1 MAEEQKKNNNSE
13 EKKKRTLLQKIVNV
27 FLYIGL
33 GIFLLLVIAFA
44 VSQTSFFRNWL
55 REKAM
60 SAANDALNGEVYIG
74 QLDGTIFTSLIM
86 RDTYITMDSDTLLN
100 ASRIEVKTSPLQL
113 LFKKIYV
120 RKLELDSIR
129 INLIRDRDGTL
140 NLSKLVP
147 PSDTTDTTSSS
158 FPFKILVAEMKIS
171 NSAFSLRD
179 YDIDTKTSYDSLNL
193 HNLFVKDLNLK
204 LSAFADINKKDFEA
218 GIHSLSFNPNVT
230 GLSVKNLSGEL
241 YVNNDSL
248 NVNDLTLKTDSS
260 DFTINALI
268 KNFSIF
274 DSSKNND
281 FTKADLSLRLDADKF
296 AFSDLSV
303 FVPST
308 NMLKGTISANIKTS
322 GSFKLLH
329 IGQLEAGFQ
338 NTHLAAEG
346 QIENLDAGQNMQIA
360 VNFQNTYIKQKDIND
375 LLPSLGLPV
384 YEQYGILKF
393 DTLTYKGKPLDF
405 YTHIKVNTDKGTFA
419 VNGNLN
425 FDNKPMTYDLNFST
439 GSLDIAPLAGV
450 SSNLTSRGSVT
461 GKGIKP
467 DSMNA
472 AVKFYAGG
480 SVVDGNKMDTL
491 RLTADAENK
500 NIKYKLTAVSDTLAA
515 SLQGSFD
522 FTNSKLP
529 GYELDGEIQN
539 LNLARVTNDSLQT
552 DLNFSLEASGE
563 GFNPDSMNL
572 FLSTKLYN
580 SSIQG
585 INIDS
590 TRAIVDLRKN
600 DGGERVVN
608 IISDLADITLT
619 GNFTVTDAASLIT
632 TEMKIVTN
640 AVKNKLN
647 NLIPT
652 DVGVDSVGIAV
663 SDIPTVENPSGR
675 THMDYVIEFKDFQL
689 LSLFL
694 GGMQLELDGDV
705 QGKLEETA
713 DSLNFT
719 FNTNLDYFKYW
730 GKNDVFFL
738 SKLKLDLALHNNL
751 QQISL
756 SQLNADVNLNIE
768 RIFTGND
775 IKDLKLGLNIRADSA
790 EVNFSANMENYLSGN
805 IDSRMH
811 FVDGGVEITF
821 DTLSAIYNQFDIKN
835 KNPIIILYSP
845 DSVRFRNFE
854 LFHKKGSV
862 AIDGMLQR
870 NGRQDL
876 KITMQGITGKQISET
891 LLGMRPE
898 NSIQSYLKFTAD
910 IKGELSSPI
919 MKINLA
925 ADSVKFKNQNFGS
938 LVAQLDYKD
947 KKLNSDIRFI
957 DSVRNMDHP
966 MLKITGDVP
975 LNLAF
980 SGADKRILE
989 NEPLK
994 IDVEADSFR
1003 LGALGNLLPEI
1014 NRIRGELTAQLHIG
1028 GTFENF
1034 EPTGHIVLDHADF
1047 VVAKNNLEYNA
1058 GLKLSLTPDVLK
1070 IDSLLIK
1077 NAPNTKNGGQMT
1089 GSGQATI
1096 KNLQILSSNFSISGQ
1111 LKVLSEASKS
1121 ASPSVYG
1128 DLVISTRGNI
1138 EFKLDS
1144 SGAYIAVPIVVK
1156 DANLTFPPTESSYQN
1171 SSNDFIYVYA
1181 ADTAAASMGGEADF
1195 QRLVDL
1201 SHRHNDSQQNK
1212 NGSGLSFDYKVDV
1225 HVEKEAKIN
1234 FVLSKEL
1241 NQNLTAILQGDFH
1254 YEKIN
1259 GKPDANGELS
1269 LLNGSTL
1276 EFLKTFEADGSIRFE
1291 NQLDNPYLDI
1301 TATYSDYYYPA
1312 GDSVSNNEVK
1322 VAVKITIKGF
1332 LKDLGKNLVQ
1342 NQNNIAV
1349 YYGAN
1354 NIENNN
1360 PDPTKTASDA
1370 VLFILAGKFTEGAT
1384 QQDRNAA
1391 ASTAASLAGSVV
1403 GGFLNR
1409 QFGDIVRRVELRQVG
1424 TQTKFNLVGKAGDI
1438 NYSVGGS
1445 TNVFQDISQANI
1457 KLEYPITNQ
1466 LLIRLERKQSVTETT
1481 ANINEM
1487 INELALKYKF
1497 EF

>member
-1 MAEEQKKNNNSE
+1 MAEEQKKE
-13 EKKKRTLLQKIVNV
+13 DKKVRKKRTLFQKIVNI

-33 GIFLLLVIAFA
+33 GIFLILVIAFA

-60 SAANDALNGEVYIG
+60 SAANDALNGQIYISR
-74 QLDGTIFTSLIM
+74 LDGTIFTSLILH
-86 RDTYITMDSDTLLN
+86 DTYITMDSDTLLH
-100 ASRIEVKTSPLQL
+100 AGRIEVRTSPLQL
-113 LFKKIYV
+113 LFKKIYI
-120 RKLELDSIR
+120 RKVELDSAR

-140 NLSKLVP
+140 NLSKLIP
-147 PSDTTDTTSSS
+147 PSDTTDTTTSS
-158 FPFKILVAEMKIS
+158 FPFKILAAEINIK
-171 NSAFSLRD
+171 NSELSMRNFDMNPSV
-179 YDIDTKTSYDSLNL
+179 SYDSLNL
-193 HNLFVKDLNLK
+193 HNLFVKNLNLK
-204 LSAFADINKKDFEA
+204 LSAFADINNKDFEV
-218 GIHSLSFNPNVT
+218 GIHSLSFNPNVN
-230 GLSVKNLSGEL
+230 GLAVKNLSGEL

-248 NVNDLTLKTDSS
+248 SVSDLNLKTNSS
-260 DFTINALI
+260 DFTINALV

-274 DSSKNND
+274 DSTRNND
-281 FTKADLSLRLDADKF
+281 FTKADLDLRLDADKF

-308 NMLKGTISANIKTS
+308 GKLQGTISANIKTS

-329 IGQLEAGFQ
+329 LGQLEVGFQ
-338 NTHLAAEG
+338 NTHLAASG
-346 QIENLDAGQNMQIA
+346 QVENLDAGQDMLISVQ
-360 VNFQNTYIKQKDIND
+360 FDNTYINQADLND
-375 LLPSLGLPV
+375 LLPSMNLPV
-384 YEQYGILKF
+384 YEEYGTLRF

-405 YTHIKVNTDKGTFA
+405 FTQIRLNTDKGMMA
-419 VNGNLN
+419 VTGSLNLGA
-425 FDNKPMTYDLNFST
+425 DPMSYDLFFTTEN
-439 GSLDIAPLAGV
+439 LDIAPFAGV
-450 SSNLTSRGSVT
+450 SSNITSRGSI
-461 GKGIKP
+461 KGQGVKP
-467 DSMNA
+467 DSLNA
-472 AVKFYAGG
+472 EVKFFAGG

-491 RLTADAENK
+491 RLIADAKNK
-500 NIKYKLTAVSDTLAA
+500 IINYKLTAVSDTSMA
-515 SLQGSFD
+515 SLEGSFD
-522 FTNSKLP
+522 FKNNKQP
-529 GYELDGEIQN
+529 GYEFDGELKN
-539 LNLARVTNDSLQT
+539 LNLADFTKDSLLT
-552 DLNFSLEASGE
+552 DLNFSIQASGE

-572 FLSTKLYN
+572 FLSTTLYN
-580 SSIQG
+580 SSIKG

-600 DGGERVVN
+600 DDGERVVN

-619 GNFTVTDAASLIT
+619 GNFTVTDAAGLMS

-640 AVKNKLN
+640 AVKDKLN
-647 NLIPT
+647 NLIPS
-652 DVGVDSVGIAV
+652 DVGVDSLGLTV
-663 SDIPTVENPSGR
+663 SDIPTVESAGGKTR
-675 THMDYVIEFKDFQL
+675 MDYVVEFKDFQL

-694 GGMQLELDGDV
+694 GGKQLELDGDV
-705 QGKLEETA
+705 QGKLEETE

-719 FNTNLDYFKYW
+719 FKTNLDYLKYW

-738 SKLKLDLALHNNL
+738 SKLSLDLGLHNNL
-751 QQISL
+751 ETISL
-756 SQLNADVNLNIE
+756 SQLNANVDLSIE
-768 RIFTGND
+768 RIFTGSD
-775 IKDLKLGLNIRADSA
+775 IKDLKLGLDIQDDSA
-790 EVNFSANMENYLSGN
+790 SISFSANVENYLSAN
-805 IDSRMH
+805 IDSRMK
-811 FVDGGVEITF
+811 FVDGGVNITF
-821 DTLSAIYNQFDIKN
+821 DTLSAVYNQFNLENRD
-835 KNPIIILYSP
+835 PIVVEYSP
-845 DSVRFRNFE
+845 DKVQFKNFE
-854 LFHKKGSV
+854 LFHKKGSI
-862 AIDGMLQR
+862 AIEGMLQR
-870 NGRQDL
+870 NGGQDL
-876 KITMQGITGKQISET
+876 KISTRGITGKEISET

-898 NSIQSYLKFTAD
+898 SSIQAYLNFTAD
-910 IKGELSSPI
+910 IKGEFSSPI
-919 MKINLA
+919 MKINLE
-925 ADSVKFKNQNFGS
+925 ADSVTFKNKNFGS
-938 LVAQLDYKD
+938 LIANLDYKD
-947 KKLNSDIRFI
+947 KSLNTDVRFV
-957 DSVRNMDHP
+957 DSVRNVDHP
-966 MLKITGDVP
+966 MLKITGKIPVD
-975 LNLAF
+975 LAF
-980 SGADKRILE
+980 SGADKRLLE
-989 NEPLK
+989 NEPVDITL
-994 IDVEADSFR
+994 EADSFK
-1003 LGALGNLLPEI
+1003 LGALGNLLPEV
-1014 NRIRGELTAQLHIG
+1014 NRISGELTAKMHVG
-1028 GTFENF
+1028 GTFNNF
-1034 EPTGHIVLDHADF
+1034 QPTGHLVFDHTDF
-1047 VVAKNNLEYNA
+1047 VVAKNNLEYNV
-1058 GLKLSLTPDVLK
+1058 GLKLTLTPDLLK

-1089 GSGQATI
+1089 GSGQAEI
-1096 KNLQILSSNFSISGQ
+1096 RNLQVVSSNFNISGQ
-1111 LKVLSEASKS
+1111 LKVLSQASKS

-1128 DLVISTRGNI
+1128 DLVISTQGNI

-1144 SGAYIAVPIVVK
+1144 SGALISVPIVVK
-1156 DANLTFPPTESSYQN
+1156 DADLTFPQTESSYEN
-1171 SSNDFIYVYA
+1171 SSKDFIYVYA
-1181 ADTAAASMGGEADF
+1181 ADTSAAAQGGEEDL

-1201 SHRHNDSQQNK
+1201 SHRHNESQQNK
-1212 NGSGLSFDYKVDV
+1212 SGSGSTFNYKIDV

-1241 NQNLTAILQGDFH
+1241 NQNLTAILKGDFH

-1259 GKPDANGELS
+1259 GKPDASGELN

-1276 EFLKTFEADGSIRFE
+1276 EFLKTFDAGGSIRFE

-1301 TATYSDYYYPA
+1301 TATYTDYYYPA

-1403 GGFLNR
+1403 GGFLNK

-1438 NYSVGGS
+1438 NYSIGGS
-1445 TNVFQDISQANI
+1445 TNVFQDISQANV

>member
-1 MAEEQKKNNNSE
+1 MAEEQKKNKKK
-13 EKKKRTLLQKIVNV
+13 EKKKRTLFQKIVNV

-33 GIFLLLVIAFA
+33 GIFLILVIAFA

-60 SAANDALNGEVYIG
+60 STANSALNGEVHIG
-74 QLDGTIFTSLIM
+74 QLDGTIFTSLILHN
-86 RDTYITMDSDTLLN
+86 TSITMDSDTLLN
-100 ASRIEVKTSPLQL
+100 ASKIEVRTSPLQL

-120 RKLELDSIR
+120 RKLELDSTQ
-129 INLIRDRDGTL
+129 INLVRDRNGTL
-140 NLSKLVP
+140 NLSKLIP
-147 PSDTTDTTSSS
+147 TSNTTDTTSSS
-158 FPFKILVAEMKIS
+158 FPFKILVAELNIK
-171 NSAFSLRD
+171 NSGMSLRD
-179 YDIDTKTSYDSLNL
+179 YNINTKTSYDSLNL
-193 HNLFVKDLNLK
+193 HNLNVRNLNLQ
-204 LSAFADINKKDFEA
+204 LSAFADINKKDFEV
-218 GIHSLSFNPNVT
+218 GIHSLSFNPNVN
-230 GLSVKNLSGEL
+230 GFAVKNLSGEL
-241 YVNNDSL
+241 SVNSDSININEL
-248 NVNDLTLKTDSS
+248 NLNTDSS
-260 DFTINALI
+260 DFTLNALV

-274 DSSKNND
+274 DSTKNND
-281 FTKADLSLRLDADKF
+281 FTKAELNLRLDADKF
-296 AFSDLSV
+296 ALSDLSV

-308 NMLKGTISANIKTS
+308 DQLHGTISANLKTS

-329 IGQLEAGFQ
+329 LGKLEIAFK
-338 NTHLAAEG
+338 NTHIEAEG
-346 QIENLDAGQNMQIA
+346 QIENLDAGQDMQIA
-360 VNFQNTYIKQKDIND
+360 AAFKNTYINQGDLND
-375 LLPSLGLPV
+375 LMPSLNLPV
-384 YEQYGILKF
+384 YKEYGTLKF
-393 DTLTYKGKPLDF
+393 DTLTYNGKPLDF
-405 YTHIKVNTDKGTFA
+405 NMRIKLITDKGTLA

-425 FDNKPMTYDLNFST
+425 LDNKPITYDLNFST
-439 GSLDIAPLAGV
+439 GSLDIAPIAGV
-450 SSNLTSRGSVT
+450 SSNLTSRGSIK
-461 GKGIKP
+461 GKGVKP
-467 DSMNA
+467 DSLNA
-472 AVKFYAGG
+472 AVRFFAGG
-480 SVVDGNKMDTL
+480 SIIDGNKMDTL
-491 RLTADAENK
+491 RLIANAENK
-500 NIKYKLTAVSDTLAA
+500 NIKYNLNAISDTLLA
-515 SLQGSFD
+515 SLEGSFD
-522 FTNSKLP
+522 FTNKSLP
-529 GYELDGEIQN
+529 AYDLSGEIKN
-539 LNLARVTNDSLQT
+539 LNLARVTNDSLKT
-552 DLNFSLEASGE
+552 DLNFSIEASGE

-572 FLSTKLYN
+572 FLSTTLYN
-580 SSIQG
+580 SSIMG

-619 GNFTVTDAASLIT
+619 GNFTVTDAAALMT

-647 NLIPT
+647 KLMPSSI
-652 DVGVDSVGIAV
+652 GVDSLGIAV
-663 SDIPTVENPSGR
+663 SDIPTVQTTGGKIS
-675 THMDYVIEFKDFQL
+675 MDYVIEFKDFQL

-694 GGMQLELDGDV
+694 GGKQLELNGDM

-719 FNTNLDYFKYW
+719 FNTNLDYLKYW

-738 SKLKLDLALHNNL
+738 SKLNLDLSLHNDL
-751 QQISL
+751 QTISL
-756 SQLNADVNLNIE
+756 SQLNANVDLSIE
-768 RIFTGND
+768 RIFTGSD
-775 IKDLKLGLNIRADSA
+775 IKNLRLGLTVEDDSA
-790 EVNFSANMENYLSGN
+790 AVKFSANIENYLAAD
-805 IDSRMH
+805 IDSRMN
-811 FVDGGVEITF
+811 FVEDGVNITF
-821 DTLSAIYNQFDIKN
+821 DTLSVNYNQFNIEN
-835 KNPIIILYSP
+835 RNPVTVEYSP
-845 DSVRFRNFE
+845 DKVQFKNFE
-854 LFHKKGSV
+854 LFHKKGSLAV
-862 AIDGMLQR
+862 DGVIQR
-870 NGRQDL
+870 NGTQDL
-876 KITMQGITGKQISET
+876 KITMQGITGKEISED

-898 NSIQSYLKFTAD
+898 NALQSYLKFSAD
-910 IKGELSSPI
+910 VKGEFSSPV
-919 MKINLA
+919 MKINLT
-925 ADSVKFKNQNFGS
+925 ADSVTFKNKNFGS
-938 LVAQLDYKD
+938 LVAQLDYKN
-947 KKLNSDIRFI
+947 KSLNTDIRFI
-957 DSVRNMDHP
+957 DSVRNMQHP
-966 MLKITGDVP
+966 LLKVTGDVP
-975 LNLAF
+975 INLAF
-980 SGADKRILE
+980 SGADKRLLE
-989 NEPLK
+989 NEPLN
-994 IDVEADSFR
+994 INVEADSFR

-1014 NRIRGELTAQLHIG
+1014 NRIKGELTANLHIG
-1028 GTFENF
+1028 GTFNNF
-1034 EPTGHIVLDHADF
+1034 EPTGHIVIDHADF
-1047 VVAKNNLEYNA
+1047 VVVKNNLEYNA

-1077 NAPNTKNGGQMT
+1077 NSPNTKNGGQMT
-1089 GSGQATI
+1089 GSGQAAI
-1096 KNLQILSSNFSISGQ
+1096 KNLQVVSSNFNISGQ
-1111 LKVLSEASKS
+1111 LKVLSQASKS

-1128 DLVISTRGNI
+1128 DLVISTQGNI

-1144 SGAYIAVPIVVK
+1144 SGAFISVPVVVK
-1156 DANLTFPPTESSYQN
+1156 QANLTFPPTESSYQN
-1171 SSNDFIYVYA
+1171 SSKDFIYVYP
-1181 ADTAAASMGGEADF
+1181 ADTAAASKGGQADL

-1201 SHRHNDSQQNK
+1201 SHRHNQSQQTK
-1212 NGSGLSFDYKVDV
+1212 SGSGTSFDYKIDV

-1241 NQNLTAILQGDFH
+1241 NQNLTAILKGDFH

-1259 GKPDANGELS
+1259 GKSDASGQLN

-1276 EFLKTFEADGSIRFE
+1276 EFLKTFDADGSIRFE

-1301 TATYSDYYYPA
+1301 TATYTDYYYPA

-1403 GGFLNR
+1403 GGFLNK
-1409 QFGDIVRRVELRQVG
+1409 QFGDVIRRVELRQVG

-1438 NYSVGGS
+1438 NYSIGGS

>member
-1 MAEEQKKNNNSE
+1 
-13 EKKKRTLLQKIVNV
+13 
-27 FLYIGL
+27 
-33 GIFLLLVIAFA
+33 
-44 VSQTSFFRNWL
+44 
-55 REKAM
+55 M

-74 QLDGTIFTSLIM
+74 KLEGTIFTSLIL

-100 ASRIEVKTSPLQL
+100 ASRIEIRTSPLQL

-120 RKLELDSIR
+120 RKLELDSTQ

-147 PSDTTDTTSSS
+147 PADTTDTTSSS
-158 FPFKILVAEMKIS
+158 FPFKIIVAEMKIK
-171 NSAFSLRD
+171 NSGLSLRD
-179 YDIDTKTSYDSLNL
+179 YDISSKTSYDRLNL
-193 HNLFVKDLNLK
+193 DNLILKDLNLQ
-204 LSAFADINKKDFEA
+204 LSAFADINNNDFEV
-218 GIHSLSFNPNVT
+218 GIHSLSFKPNVT
-230 GLSVKNLSGEL
+230 GFAVHNLSGEL
-241 YVNNDSL
+241 YVNSDSINVTDL
-248 NVNDLTLKTDSS
+248 NLKTDST
-260 DFTINALI
+260 DFTINALV

-274 DSSKNND
+274 DSTRNND
-281 FTKADLSLRLDADKF
+281 FNKADLTLRLNADKL

-308 NMLKGTISANIKTS
+308 NMLHGTISAELNTS

-329 IGQLEAGFQ
+329 LGKLELSYQ
-338 NTHLAAEG
+338 NTHLATEG
-346 QIENLDAGQNMQIA
+346 QIENLDAGQDMQIA
-360 VNFQNTYIKQKDIND
+360 IEFHNTYIDQGDLND
-375 LLPSLGLPV
+375 LLPALNIPV
-384 YEQYGILKF
+384 YEEYGTLKF

-405 YTHIKVNTDKGTFA
+405 YTHLKVNTDKGTIA

-425 FDNKPMTYDLNFST
+425 LSNDPMTYDLNFST
-439 GSLDIAPLAGV
+439 GNLDIAPFAGV
-450 SSNLTSRGSVT
+450 SSNLTSRGSIK

-472 AVKFYAGG
+472 SIKYFAGG

-491 RLTADAENK
+491 RLIADAENK
-500 NIKYKLTAVSDTLAA
+500 NIKYKLTAISDTLTA
-515 SLQGSFD
+515 SLAGSFD
-522 FTNSKLP
+522 FTNKELP
-529 GYELDGEIQN
+529 AYELDGEIKN
-539 LNLARVTNDSLQT
+539 LNLARLANDSLQT
-552 DLNFSLEASGE
+552 DLNFNLEASGE

-572 FLSTKLYN
+572 FLSTTMYN

-619 GNFTVTDAASLIT
+619 GNFTVTDAAELFT
-632 TEMKIVTN
+632 TEMKIVTT

-647 NLIPT
+647 KLIPAEA
-652 DVGVDSVGIAV
+652 GIDSLGISVADLPAV
-663 SDIPTVENPSGR
+663 KGTGQKISL
-675 THMDYVIEFKDFQL
+675 DYVIEFKDFQL

-694 GGMQLELDGDV
+694 GGKQLELDGDV

-719 FNTNLDYFKYW
+719 FNTNLDYLKYW

-738 SKLKLDLALHNNL
+738 SKLDLKLALNNNL
-751 QQISL
+751 QQITL
-756 SQLNADVNLNIE
+756 SQMNADVNLNIE

-775 IKDLKLGLNIRADSA
+775 IKDLKLGLNIRDDSA
-790 EVNFSANMENYLSGN
+790 EVNFSANVENYLSAN

-811 FVDGGVEITF
+811 FVEGGVNITF
-821 DTLSAIYNQFDIKN
+821 DTLSAVYNQFDLGN
-835 KNPIIILYSP
+835 KNPVTVQYSP
-845 DSVRFRNFE
+845 DSIEFKNFE
-854 LFHKKGSV
+854 LFHKNGSI
-862 AIDGMLQR
+862 AINGTLQR
-870 NGRQDL
+870 SGSQDL
-876 KITMQGITGKQISET
+876 TIKMQGITGKELSES
-891 LLGMRPE
+891 LMGVRPE
-898 NSIQSYLKFTAD
+898 NSIQSYLNFTAD
-910 IKGELSSPI
+910 IKGKFDSPL
-919 MKINLA
+919 MNINLE
-925 ADSVKFKNQNFGS
+925 ADSVTFKNKKFGS
-938 LVAQLDYKD
+938 LIARLNYKD
-947 KKLNSDIRFI
+947 KNLNTDIRFV
-957 DSVRNMDHP
+957 DSVRNTEHP
-966 MLKITGDVP
+966 LLKITGDVP
-975 LNLAF
+975 MDLAF
-980 SGADKRILE
+980 TGAGERLLADQ
-989 NEPLK
+989 PLS

-1014 NRIRGELTAQLHIG
+1014 NRITGELTANLHIG
-1028 GTFENF
+1028 GTFNNF
-1034 EPTGHIVLDHADF
+1034 EPKGHLVLDHADF
-1047 VVAKNNLEYNA
+1047 IVAKNNMEYNA
-1058 GLKLSLTPDVLK
+1058 GLKISLTPDILK

-1077 NAPNTKNGGQMT
+1077 NAPNTKNGGVMT
-1089 GSGQATI
+1089 GSGQAAI
-1096 KNLQILSSNFSISGQ
+1096 KNLQIVSSNFSISGQ

-1128 DLVISTRGNI
+1128 DLVISTQGNI
-1138 EFKLDS
+1138 DFKLDS
-1144 SGAYIAVPIVVK
+1144 SGASIAVPVVIK
-1156 DANLTFPPTESSYQN
+1156 QADLTFPPTENAYQN
-1171 SSNDFIYVYA
+1171 SSNNFIYVYA
-1181 ADTAAASMGGEADF
+1181 VDTSSNGNGEADF
-1195 QRLVDL
+1195 ERLVDL
-1201 SHRHNDSQQNK
+1201 SHQHNQSQQNK
-1212 NGSGLSFDYKVDV
+1212 SGSGTSFDYKIDV

-1241 NQNLTAILQGDFH
+1241 NQNLTAILKGDFH
-1254 YEKIN
+1254 YERVD
-1259 GKPDANGELS
+1259 GKSDASGQLN

-1276 EFLKTFEADGSIRFE
+1276 EFLKTFDADGSIRFE
-1291 NQLDNPYLDI
+1291 SQLDNPYLDI
-1301 TATYSDYYYPA
+1301 TATYTDYYYPA

-1360 PDPTKTASDA
+1360 PDPTKSASDA

-1403 GGFLNR
+1403 GGFLNK
-1409 QFGDIVRRVELRQVG
+1409 QFGDVVRRVELRQVG
-1424 TQTKFNLVGKAGDI
+1424 GVTKFNLVGKAGDI
-1438 NYSVGGS
+1438 RYSVGGS

-1466 LLIRLERKQSVTETT
+1466 LLIRLERKQAVTETT

>member
-1 MAEEQKKNNNSE
+1 MAEKQKTDKKK
-13 EKKKRTLLQKIVNV
+13 EKKKRTPLQKIVNV

-60 SAANDALNGEVYIG
+60 TMANDALNGEVYIG
-74 QLDGTIFTSLIM
+74 QLDGTIFTSLILH
-86 RDTYITMDSDTLLN
+86 DTYITMDSDTLLN
-100 ASRIEVKTSPLQL
+100 ASRIEVRTSPLQL

-120 RKLELDSIR
+120 RKFELDDTQ
-129 INLIRDRDGTL
+129 INLIRDSDGTL
-140 NLSKLVP
+140 NLSKLIP

-158 FPFKILVAEMKIS
+158 FPFKILVAELKIK
-171 NSAFSLRD
+171 NSGLSLRD
-179 YDIDTKTSYDSLNL
+179 YNISTKTSYDSLNF
-193 HNLFVKDLNLK
+193 HNLIVKDLNLQ
-204 LSAFADINKKDFEA
+204 LSAFADINKNDFEV
-218 GIHSLSFNPNVT
+218 GIHSLSFNPNVN
-230 GLSVKNLSGEL
+230 GFAVNNLSGEL
-241 YVNNDSL
+241 YMNSDSL
-248 NVNDLTLKTDSS
+248 SVSSLNLKTDSS
-260 DFTINALI
+260 DFTINAI
-268 KNFSIF
+268 VKNFSIF
-274 DSSKNND
+274 DSTKNND
-281 FTKADLSLRLDADKF
+281 FIKADLNLRLDADKF

-308 NMLKGTISANIKTS
+308 NMLQGTISAEIKTS
-322 GSFKLLH
+322 GSFKLLRVR
-329 IGQLEAGFQ
+329 QLEIGFQ

-346 QIENLDAGQNMQIA
+346 QIENIDAGQDMQIA
-360 VNFQNTYIKQKDIND
+360 VGFKNTYIKQEDLND
-375 LLPSLGLPV
+375 LLPTLNMPV
-384 YEQYGILKF
+384 YEEYGTLRF
-393 DTLTYKGKPLDF
+393 DTLTYKGRPLDF

-425 FDNKPMTYDLNFST
+425 LDNKPMTYDLSFST
-439 GSLDIAPLAGV
+439 TNLDIAPFAGV
-450 SSNLTSRGSVT
+450 SSNLTSRGSIK
-461 GKGIKP
+461 GKGVKP
-467 DSMNA
+467 DSLNA
-472 AVKFYAGG
+472 SVKYFAGG

-491 RLTADAENK
+491 RLIANAENK
-500 NIKYKLTAVSDTLAA
+500 NISYKLTATSDTLMA
-515 SLQGSFD
+515 SLEGSFD
-522 FTNSKLP
+522 FTNNKLP
-529 GYELDGEIQN
+529 GYELDGEIKN
-539 LNLARVTNDSLQT
+539 LDLAHVTNDSLKT
-552 DLNFSLEASGE
+552 DLNFNIQASGE

-572 FLSTKLYN
+572 FLSTTMYN
-580 SSIQG
+580 SSIKG
-585 INIDS
+585 IKIDS

-619 GNFTVTDAASLIT
+619 GNFTVTDAAGLIM
-632 TEMKIVTN
+632 TEMKIVSN
-640 AVKNKLN
+640 AVKNKLDR
-647 NLIPT
+647 LIPSEA
-652 DVGVDSVGIAV
+652 GIDSVGIAV
-663 SDIPTVENPSGR
+663 SDIPTVKSSEQR
-675 THMDYVIEFKDFQL
+675 TSMDYVIEFKDFQL

-694 GGMQLELDGDV
+694 GGKQLELDGDV
-705 QGKLEETA
+705 QGKLEETS

-719 FNTNLDYFKYW
+719 FNTNLDYLKYW

-738 SKLKLDLALHNNL
+738 SKLNLNLALHNNL
-751 QQISL
+751 QQITL
-756 SQLNADVNLNIE
+756 SQLNADLNLNIE

-775 IKDLKLGLNIRADSA
+775 IKDLNLSLNIRDDSA
-790 EVNFSANMENYLSGN
+790 AVNFSANVENYLTAN
-805 IDSRMH
+805 IDSRIH
-811 FVDGGVEITF
+811 FVEGGVNITF
-821 DTLSAIYNQFDIKN
+821 DTLSAVYKHFELGNRE
-835 KNPIIILYSP
+835 PIIVEYSP
-845 DSVRFRNFE
+845 DSVQFRNFE
-854 LFHKKGSV
+854 LFHKDGSI
-862 AIDGMLQR
+862 AIDGTLQR
-870 NGRQDL
+870 NGSQDL
-876 KITMQGITGKQISET
+876 TIKMQGIPGKEISET

-898 NSIQSYLKFTAD
+898 NSIQSYLKFSAD
-910 IKGELSSPI
+910 VKGRFDSPV
-919 MKINLA
+919 MKINLE
-925 ADSVKFKNQNFGS
+925 ADSVTFKNKKFGS
-938 LVAQLDYKD
+938 LIAQLNYKD
-947 KKLNSDIRFI
+947 KNLNTDIRFV
-957 DSVRNMDHP
+957 DSLRNMTHP
-966 MLKITGDVP
+966 LLKITGSVP

-980 SGADKRILE
+980 SGAKQRLIE
-989 NEPLK
+989 NESLN
-994 IDVEADSFR
+994 IDVVADSFR

-1014 NRIRGELTAQLHIG
+1014 NRINGELTANLHIG
-1028 GTFENF
+1028 GTYSNF
-1034 EPTGHIVLDHADF
+1034 KPQGHLALDHADF

-1058 GLKLSLTPDVLK
+1058 GLKVSLTPELLK

-1077 NAPNTKNGGQMT
+1077 NTPNTKNGGQMT

-1096 KNLQILSSNFSISGQ
+1096 KNLQVVSSKFNISGQ
-1111 LKVLSEASKS
+1111 LKVLSETSKS

-1128 DLVISTRGNI
+1128 DLVISTQGNI

-1144 SGAYIAVPIVVK
+1144 SGAYIAVPVVVK
-1156 DANLTFPPTESSYQN
+1156 EANLTFPQTESAYQN

-1181 ADTAAASMGGEADF
+1181 ADTSSQEKGREADL

-1201 SHRHNDSQQNK
+1201 SHRHNQSQENK
-1212 NGSGLSFDYKVDV
+1212 SGSGLSFDYKIDV
-1225 HVEKEAKIN
+1225 HVEKEAKIT
-1234 FVLSKEL
+1234 FALSKEL
-1241 NQNLTAILQGDFH
+1241 NQNLTAILRGDFH
-1254 YEKIN
+1254 YERIN
-1259 GKPDANGELS
+1259 GRIDASGQLN

-1301 TATYSDYYYPA
+1301 TATYTDYYYPA

-1403 GGFLNR
+1403 GGFLNK
-1409 QFGDIVRRVELRQVG
+1409 QFGDVIRRVELRQVG
-1424 TQTKFNLVGKAGDI
+1424 AVTKFNLVGKAGDI

>member
-1 MAEEQKKNNNSE
+1 MEEEKKTDKKK

-33 GIFLLLVIAFA
+33 CIFLLLVIAFA

-74 QLDGTIFTSLIM
+74 KLEGTIFTSLIL
-86 RDTYITMDSDTLLN
+86 RNTYITMDSDTLLN
-100 ASRIEVKTSPLQL
+100 ASRIELRTSPLQL
-113 LFKKIYV
+113 LLKKIYV
-120 RKLELDSIR
+120 RKLELDDTQ

-140 NLSKLVP
+140 NLAKLVP
-147 PSDTTDTTSSS
+147 PSTTPDTASSS
-158 FPFKILVAEMKIS
+158 FPFKILVAEMKIK
-171 NSAFSLRD
+171 NSGLSLRD
-179 YDIDTKTSYDSLNL
+179 YNINTNTSYDTLNL
-193 HNLFVKDLNLK
+193 NNLIVKDLNLQ
-204 LSAFADINKKDFEA
+204 LSAFADINKNDFEV
-218 GIHSLSFNPNVT
+218 GIHSLSFKPNVK
-230 GLSVKNLSGEL
+230 GFAVKNLAGEF
-241 YVNNDSL
+241 YVNSDSL
-248 NVNDLTLKTDSS
+248 KVNDLNLKTDSS
-260 DFTINALI
+260 DFIINAVV

-274 DSSKNND
+274 DSTKNND
-281 FTKADLSLRLDADKF
+281 FNKADLDLRLNADKF
-296 AFSDLSV
+296 TFSDLSV

-308 NMLKGTISANIKTS
+308 NMLQGTISTEIQIT

-329 IGQLEAGFQ
+329 LRQLEIGFQ

-346 QIENLDAGQNMQIA
+346 QIENLDAGQDMQISMA
-360 VNFQNTYIKQKDIND
+360 FQNTYINQEDLNS
-375 LLPSLGLPV
+375 LLPTLNMPV
-384 YEQYGILKF
+384 YKEYGTVRF
-393 DTLTYKGKPLDF
+393 DTLTYKGNPLDF
-405 YTHIKVNTDKGTFA
+405 YTHIKVRTDKGSFA

-425 FDNKPMTYDLNFST
+425 FDNNPMTYDLNFST
-439 GSLDIAPLAGV
+439 DGLDIAPFAGV
-450 SSNLTSRGSVT
+450 SSNLTSRGSIK

-467 DSMNA
+467 DSLNA
-472 AVKFYAGG
+472 SVKYFAGG
-480 SVVDGNKMDTL
+480 SVIDGNKMDTL
-491 RLTADAENK
+491 KLIADAENK
-500 NIKYKLTAVSDTLAA
+500 NITYKITAVSDTLMAY
-515 SLQGSFD
+515 LKGSFD
-522 FTNSKLP
+522 FTNDKLP
-529 GYELDGEIQN
+529 GYELDGEIRN
-539 LNLARVTNDSLQT
+539 LNLARVMNDSVQT
-552 DLNFSLEASGE
+552 DLNFNIQASGE

-572 FLSTKLYN
+572 FLSAAMYN
-580 SSIQG
+580 SSIKG
-585 INIDS
+585 IKIDS
-590 TRAIVDLRKN
+590 TRAIVDLRKS

-619 GNFTVTDAASLIT
+619 GNFTVTNAAGLLT
-632 TEMKIVTN
+632 TEMKIVMN

-647 NLIPT
+647 KLIPSE
-652 DVGVDSVGIAV
+652 VGVDSLVIAV
-663 SDIPTVENPSGR
+663 SDIPTIKNTEKKTSL
-675 THMDYVIEFKDFQL
+675 DYVIEFKDFQL

-694 GGMQLELDGDV
+694 GGKQLELDGDV
-705 QGKLEETA
+705 QGRLEETA

-719 FNTNLDYFKYW
+719 FNTNLEYLKYW

-738 SKLKLDLALHNNL
+738 SKLNLDLALHNNL

-756 SQLNADVNLNIE
+756 SQMNADVELNIE

-775 IKDLKLGLNIRADSA
+775 IKDLKLSLNMRDDSA
-790 EVNFSANMENYLSGN
+790 AVSFSANVENYLSAN

-811 FVDGGVEITF
+811 FVEGGVNITF
-821 DTLSAIYNQFDIKN
+821 DTLSAIYNQFGLAN
-835 KNPIIILYSP
+835 RNPVTVEYSP
-845 DSVRFRNFE
+845 DLVQFRNFE
-854 LFHKKGSV
+854 LFHKDGSI
-862 AIDGMLQR
+862 AIDGTLQR
-870 NGRQDL
+870 NGSQDL
-876 KITMQGITGKQISET
+876 TIKMQGITGKEISET

-898 NSIQSYLKFTAD
+898 NSIQSYLKFSAD
-910 IKGELSSPI
+910 VKGRFDSPLL
-919 MKINLA
+919 KINLE
-925 ADSVKFKNQNFGS
+925 ADSVTFKNKKFGS
-938 LVAQLDYKD
+938 LIAQLNYED
-947 KKLNSDIRFI
+947 KNLDTDIRFV
-957 DSVRNMDHP
+957 DSLRNMERP
-966 MLKITGDVP
+966 LLKITGSVP

-980 SGADKRILE
+980 SGAEKRFDD
-989 NEPLK
+989 NTPLN

-1003 LGALGNLLPEI
+1003 LGAFGNLLPEI
-1014 NRIRGELTAQLHIG
+1014 DRINGELTANLHIG
-1028 GTFENF
+1028 GTFSNI
-1034 EPTGHIVLDHADF
+1034 EPKGHFVLDHTDF
-1047 VVAKNNLEYNA
+1047 VFAKNNMEYNA
-1058 GLKLSLTPDVLK
+1058 GLKITLTPELLK

-1089 GSGQATI
+1089 GSGQATL
-1096 KNLQILSSNFSISGQ
+1096 KNLQVVSSNFNISGQ

-1128 DLVISTRGNI
+1128 DLVISTQGNI

-1144 SGAYIAVPIVVK
+1144 SGAFIGMPIVVK
-1156 DANLTFPPTESSYQN
+1156 VADLIFPQTESAYQN

-1181 ADTAAASMGGEADF
+1181 ADTTSPEKGKEADL

-1201 SHRHNDSQQNK
+1201 SQRHNQSQQNK
-1212 NGSGLSFDYKVDV
+1212 SGSGLSFDYKIDV
-1225 HVEKEAKIN
+1225 HVEKEAKIT

-1241 NQNLTAILQGDFH
+1241 NQNLTAIIKGDFH
-1254 YEKIN
+1254 YERIK
-1259 GKPDANGELS
+1259 GKPDATGQLN

-1276 EFLKTFEADGSIRFE
+1276 EFLKTFDAAGSIRFE

-1301 TATYSDYYYPA
+1301 TATYTDYYYPA

-1332 LKDLGKNLVQ
+1332 LKDMGKNLVQ
-1342 NQNNIAV
+1342 DQNNIAV

-1354 NIENNN
+1354 NIENNT

-1403 GGFLNR
+1403 GGFLNK
-1409 QFGDIVRRVELRQVG
+1409 QFGDVVRRVELRQVG
-1424 TQTKFNLVGKAGDI
+1424 TQTRFNLVGKAGDI

-1445 TNVFQDISQANI
+1445 TNVFQDISQANV

-1466 LLIRLERKQSVTETT
+1466 LSIRLERKQSVTETT
-1481 ANINEM
+1481 SNITEM